1 MSQRLPALPSNRAFK
16 VHISSHHICG
26 ATHMCKPKEDRIMN
40 LVDLVQGQLGS
51 NVLTRLAETLGT
63 SPDNTRTAVNAAI
76 PTLLTAFGSVAST
89 RDGARD
95 LAAAV
100 GSLDDRLLD
109 NLPQSLSGG
118 RGSGL
123 NLGDLGTKL
132 MGSLLGGNTLSS
144 LASALGRFTGQGSG
158 SISSLLTL
166 LTPIVLGV
174 LKSRTGGMGSDAN
187 ALASLF
193 AGQRQNIISAMP
205 RGLSDQL
212 ANVPGISTAAEGA
225 RSTAGA
231 AYQAGRTAVSA
242 AGSIARDTAAT
253 SSSALRWMLP
263 VLAVLVVGAL
273 LWWWGNSSTPPRTT
287 APVPPPRTTAPAPLP
302 TLGTEQV
309 AHLTGQV
316 TDFFRAASDTFTGI
330 KDVASAEAAAPQL
343 RELSTRLDA
352 LRVGLNQLPTDAR
365 AKLVTV
371 VKDLGAKLMPTIEAA
386 MATPVVGDTLKPF
399 VDDLRSK
406 LNALGTT

>member
-1 MSQRLPALPSNRAFK
+1 
-16 VHISSHHICG
+16 
-26 ATHMCKPKEDRIMN
+26 MN
-40 LVDLVQGQLGS
+40 LVDLVKDQLGG

-63 SPDNTRTAVNAAI
+63 SPDNTRTAVNAAV
-76 PTLLTAFGSVAST
+76 PTLLTALGSVAST

-100 GSLDDRLLD
+100 GSLDDRVLN

-118 RGSGL
+118 GRSGL
-123 NLGDLGTKL
+123 NLGDMGTKL
-132 MGSLLGGNTLSS
+132 LGSLLGGNTLSS

-158 SISSLLTL
+158 AISSLLTML
-166 LTPIVLGV
+166 APIVLGV

-187 ALASLF
+187 ALTSLF

-212 ANVPGISTAAEGA
+212 ASVPGMSAAAEWA
-225 RSTAGA
+225 RSTADA
-231 AYQAGRTAVSA
+231 AYQTGRTAVSA
-242 AGSIARDTAAT
+242 AGSTARDAAAAD
-253 SSSALRWMLP
+253 SSALRWALP

-273 LWWWGNSSTPPRTT
+273 LWWWGSRSTPPQMT
-287 APVPPPRTTAPAPLP
+287 APVPPPQMTAPVPPP
-302 TLGTEQV
+302 TLGTDQV

-316 TDFFRAASDTFTGI
+316 TDFFRAATDTFTGI
-330 KDVASAEAAAPQL
+330 KDTASAEAAAPRL

-365 AKLVTV
+365 AKLVALV
-371 VKDLGAKLMPTIEAA
+371 QDQGAKLMPTIEAA
-386 MATPVVGDTLKPF
+386 MATPVIGDTLKPF

>member
-1 MSQRLPALPSNRAFK
+1 
-16 VHISSHHICG
+16 
-26 ATHMCKPKEDRIMN
+26 MN
-40 LVDLVQGQLGS
+40 LVDLVKDQLGG

-76 PTLLTAFGSVAST
+76 PTLLTALGSVAST

-100 GSLDDRLLD
+100 GSLDDRVLN

-118 RGSGL
+118 GRSGL
-123 NLGDLGTKL
+123 NLGDMGTKL
-132 MGSLLGGNTLSS
+132 LGSLLGGNTLSS

-158 SISSLLTL
+158 AISSLLTML
-166 LTPIVLGV
+166 APIVLGV

-212 ANVPGISTAAEGA
+212 ASVPGMSAAAEWA
-225 RSTAGA
+225 RSTADA
-231 AYQAGRTAVSA
+231 AYQTGRTAVSA
-242 AGSIARDTAAT
+242 AGSTARDAAAAD
-253 SSSALRWMLP
+253 SSALRWALP

-273 LWWWGNSSTPPRTT
+273 LWWWGSRSTPPQMTACAPPQTT
-287 APVPPPRTTAPAPLP
+287 APVPPP
-302 TLGTEQV
+302 TLGTDQV

-316 TDFFRAASDTFTGI
+316 TDFFRAATDTFTGI
-330 KDVASAEAAAPQL
+330 KDTASAEAAAPRL

-365 AKLVTV
+365 AKLVALV
-371 VKDLGAKLMPTIEAA
+371 QDLGAKLMPTIEAA

>member
-1 MSQRLPALPSNRAFK
+1 M
-16 VHISSHHICG
+16 
-26 ATHMCKPKEDRIMN
+26 MN
-40 LVDLVQGQLGS
+40 LVELVKGQLGG

-76 PTLLTAFGSVAST
+76 PTLLTALGSVAST

-100 GSLDDRLLD
+100 GSLDDRVLE

-118 RGSGL
+118 GRSGL
-123 NLGDLGTKL
+123 HLGDMGTKL
-132 MGSLLGGNTLSS
+132 LGSLLGGNTLSS

-158 SISSLLTL
+158 VISSLLTL
-166 LTPIVLGV
+166 LAPIALGV

-212 ANVPGISTAAEGA
+212 ASVSGLSAAAEWA
-225 RSTAGA
+225 HSTTGA

-242 AGSIARDTAAT
+242 AGSTARDAAAAG
-253 SSSALRWMLP
+253 SSALRWALP

-273 LWWWGNSSTPPRTT
+273 LWWWGSRSTPLQTAAPVPPPQMT
-287 APVPPPRTTAPAPLP
+287 APVPPPA
-302 TLGTEQV
+302 LGTDQV
-309 AHLTGQV
+309 AHMTGQV
-316 TDFFRAASDTFTGI
+316 TDFFRAATDTITVI
-330 KDVASAEAAAPQL
+330 KDSASAEAAAPQL

-365 AKLVTV
+365 TKLVALV
-371 VKDLGAKLMPTIEAA
+371 QDLGAKLMPTIEAA

>member
-1 MSQRLPALPSNRAFK
+1 
-16 VHISSHHICG
+16 
-26 ATHMCKPKEDRIMN
+26 MCKHKEDRIMN
-40 LVDLVQGQLGS
+40 LVDLVKDQLGG
-51 NVLTRLAETLGT
+51 NGLTRLAETLGT

-76 PTLLTAFGSVAST
+76 PTLLTALGSVAST

-100 GSLDDRLLD
+100 GSLDDRVLD
-109 NLPQSLSGG
+109 NIPQSLSGG
-118 RGSGL
+118 GRSGL
-123 NLGDLGTKL
+123 NLGDIGTKL
-132 MGSLLGGNTLSS
+132 LGSLLGGNALSG

-158 SISSLLTL
+158 AISSLLTML
-166 LTPIVLGV
+166 APIVLGV

-187 ALASLF
+187 ALTSLF
-193 AGQRQNIISAMP
+193 AGQRQNIIGAMP

-212 ANVPGISTAAEGA
+212 ASVPGISAAAEWA

-231 AYQAGRTAVSA
+231 AYQTGRTAVSA
-242 AGSIARDTAAT
+242 AGSSAPYAAAG
-253 SSSALRWMLP
+253 SSALRWALP

-273 LWWWGNSSTPPRTT
+273 LWWWGSRSTPPQMT
-287 APVPPPRTTAPAPLP
+287 APVPPPQTTAPVSPP
-302 TLGTEQV
+302 TLGTDQV
-309 AHLTGQV
+309 ARLTGQV
-316 TDFFRAASDTFTGI
+316 TDFFRAATDTFTGI
-330 KDVASAEAAAPQL
+330 KDTASAEAAAPRL

-365 AKLVTV
+365 AKLVALV
-371 VKDLGAKLMPTIEAA
+371 QDQGAKLLPTIEAA

>member
-1 MSQRLPALPSNRAFK
+1 
-16 VHISSHHICG
+16 
-26 ATHMCKPKEDRIMN
+26 MN
-40 LVDLVQGQLGS
+40 LVDLVKDQLGG

-76 PTLLTAFGSVAST
+76 PTLLTALGSVAST

-100 GSLDDRLLD
+100 GSLDDRVLN

-118 RGSGL
+118 GRSGL
-123 NLGDLGTKL
+123 NLGDMGTKL
-132 MGSLLGGNTLSS
+132 LGSLLGGNTLSS
-144 LASALGRFTGQGSG
+144 LASALGRFTSQGSG
-158 SISSLLTL
+158 AISSLLTML
-166 LTPIVLGV
+166 APIVLGV

-187 ALASLF
+187 ALTSLF

-212 ANVPGISTAAEGA
+212 ASVPGMSAAAEWA
-225 RSTAGA
+225 RSTADA
-231 AYQAGRTAVSA
+231 AYQTGRTAVSA
-242 AGSIARDTAAT
+242 AGSTARDAAAAD
-253 SSSALRWMLP
+253 SSALRWALP
-263 VLAVLVVGAL
+263 VLAVLAVGAL
-273 LWWWGNSSTPPRTT
+273 LWWWGSRSTPPQMT
-287 APVPPPRTTAPAPLP
+287 APVPPP
-302 TLGTEQV
+302 TLGTDQV

-316 TDFFRAASDTFTGI
+316 TDFFRAATDTFTGI
-330 KDVASAEAAAPQL
+330 KDTASAEAAAPRL

-365 AKLVTV
+365 AKLVALV
-371 VKDLGAKLMPTIEAA
+371 QDQGAKLMPTIEAA
-386 MATPVVGDTLKPF
+386 MATPVIGDTLKPF